1 MSRYK
6 VVLLGEGSVG
16 KTSILMRFMEN
27 TFEAERCSTLQDDSS
42 SVSSPCW
49 LVKIEWIRSRQSSQ
63 LLFPPL
69 RLPYTADGKRAV
81 PKCTAAFFCRSIKC
95 DGQKIELAIWDTAG
109 QERFHSL
116 GPIYYRDSDGAL
128 LVYDITDQFSFEKVK
143 QWVKELRRMLGSS
156 VQLSIVGNKI
166 DLQRFRNVTL
176 VDAQRFADE
185 VGASHCLTSAK
196 TNEGIEQAFLSLCE
210 RMIAYRRATLNEP
223 ENRMNDGVD
232 SISFYGQEKSRGRR
246 GCC

>member
-1 MSRYK
+1 M
-6 VVLLGEGSVG
+6 LLLLEIVNKEKGNL
-16 KTSILMRFMEN
+16 KFPTRLITS
-27 TFEAERCSTLQDDSS
+27 
-42 SVSSPCW
+42 
-49 LVKIEWIRSRQSSQ
+49 
-63 LLFPPL
+63 LLL
-69 RLPYTADGKRAV
+69 KSLE
-81 PKCTAAFFCRSIKC
+81 I
-95 DGQKIELAIWDTAG
+95 LAIALIKTTKDTAG

-156 VQLSIVGNKI
+156 VQLCIVGNKI